1 MNNEI
6 SFYLLEVKESHIREY
21 LPDAVIENENNGYI
35 KITIPT
41 VDTLIL
47 TKIFNC
53 GVMYGVERM
62 MQKR

>member
-6 SFYLLEVKESHIREY
+6 SFYLLEVKESHIRDY
-21 LPDAVIENENNGYI
+21 LPEAVIEKENNGCI

-47 TKIFNC
+47 TTLFNC

-62 MQKR
+62 MQKK